1 MNSCLFLLL
10 WTVAGAKLP
19 LAVFK
24 PVVQCENPPATLE
37 LAQPLSIALDDR
49 EQIYILDASLKK
61 IYVWDKKGRFVKAF
75 AGEGEG
81 PGEIKMENGI
91 GTITLT
97 KDHVIVL
104 DDSTRKVHYWN
115 RNFQYEKTL
124 PLVGFS
130 QILEFYAFQGKFAM
144 LVANHERGDMRLLI
158 LNDQLKQER
167 ELAIVKDNRFRS
179 KKGGGW
185 LFRPLAD
192 RLIVGFD
199 KSSIWIGNSNQNWVR
214 NIDVTGKKL
223 REFRVPHKPEP
234 LKKGDIEFYRKQ
246 YAQWSSTKDK
256 MELPKE
262 LPVFNILM
270 PLDGDRLLVT
280 QYKLEEKLSKGLI
293 VDKRTGAVIGRFEHA
308 MGLDNGF
315 IVAIEGKIAL
325 MTADKD
331 GIYHVS
337 LNQVV
342 LASAKQSTETAG
354 NP

>member
-10 WTVAGAKLP
+10 CTIAGSELP
-19 LAVFK
+19 IAVFK
-24 PVVQCENPPATLE
+24 PVVQCENPPASLE

-49 EQIYILDASLKK
+49 QQIYILDATLKK
-61 IYVWDKKGRFVKAF
+61 IYVWDKNGRFLKAF

-124 PLVGFS
+124 SLVGFS

-144 LVANHERGDMRLLI
+144 LVSNHERSDMRLLM
-158 LNDQLKQER
+158 LNDQLKEER
-167 ELAIVKDNRFRS
+167 EIAIVKDNRFRS
-179 KKGGGW
+179 KKNGGW
-185 LFRPLAD
+185 LYRPFAD
-192 RLIVGFD
+192 RLVVGFD
-199 KSSIWIGNSNQNWVR
+199 KSTIWIGNSNQNWVR
-214 NIDVTGKKL
+214 NIDATGKKL

-234 LKKGDIEFYRKQ
+234 LKKGDAEFHRKQ
-246 YAQWSSTKDK
+246 FAQWSSGKDK

-262 LPVFNILM
+262 IPVFDILM
-270 PLDGDRLLVT
+270 PLEGDRLLVT
-280 QYKLEEKLSKGLI
+280 QYKLEEKTSKGLI
-293 VDKRTGAVIGRFEHA
+293 VDKRTGAVKGRFEHA

-325 MTADKD
+325 MTADGD
-331 GIYHVS
+331 GVYHVS

-342 LASAKQSTETAG
+342 LSNNKRSTVTAG

>member
-1 MNSCLFLLL
+1 M
-10 WTVAGAKLP
+10 
-19 LAVFK
+19 
-24 PVVQCENPPATLE
+24 
-37 LAQPLSIALDDR
+37 SIALDDR
-49 EQIYILDASLKK
+49 QYIYILDASLKK
-61 IYVWDKKGRFVKAF
+61 IYVWDQKGRFLKAF

-97 KDHVIVL
+97 KNHVIVL
-104 DDSTRKVHYWN
+104 DDSTRKVHYWS
-115 RNFQYEKTL
+115 RDFKYEKTL

-144 LVANHERGDMRLLI
+144 LVASHEEGDMRLLI
-158 LNDQLKQER
+158 LNEMLKKER
-167 ELAIVKDNRFRS
+167 EIAIVKDNRYRS

-199 KSSIWIGNSNQNWVR
+199 TTSIWIGNSNQNWVR

-223 REFRVPHKPEP
+223 REFRVPHSPEP
-234 LKKGDIEFYRKQ
+234 LKPGDVEIYRKQ
-246 YAQWSSTKDK
+246 YAQWASAKDK

-262 LPVFNILM
+262 APVFDILM
-270 PLDGDRLLVT
+270 PLDEGRLLVT
-280 QYKLEEKLSKGLI
+280 QYKHEEKVSKGLI
-293 VDKRTGAVIGRFEHA
+293 LDQRTGAVKGRFEHA

-331 GIYHVS
+331 GVYHVS
-337 LNQVV
+337 LNKVV
-342 LASAKQSTETAG
+342 LTNPKLSSETAG

>member
-1 MNSCLFLLL
+1 MNGCLLL
-10 WTVAGAKLP
+10 LLCTVAGSDLP
-19 LAVFK
+19 RAVFQ
-24 PVVQCENPPATLE
+24 PVVQCENPPAALE

-49 EQIYILDASLKK
+49 QQIYILDASLKK
-61 IYVWDKKGRFVKAF
+61 IYVWDKKGHFLKAF

-104 DDSTRKVHYWN
+104 DDSTRKVHYWT

-124 PLVGFS
+124 SLVGFS

-144 LVANHERGDMRLLI
+144 LVASHERGDMRLLV
-158 LNDQLKQER
+158 LDQNLKQER
-167 ELAIVKDNRFRS
+167 EIAIVKDNRYRS
-179 KKGGGW
+179 KKDGGW

-192 RLIVGFD
+192 RLIVGFGEA
-199 KSSIWIGNSNQNWVR
+199 SIWIGNSNQNWVR
-214 NIDVTGKKL
+214 NIDISGKKL
-223 REFRVPHKPEP
+223 REFRVPHAPEP
-234 LKKGDIEFYRKQ
+234 LKPGDADFFRKQ
-246 YAQWSSTKDK
+246 FAQWSSGKDK

-262 LPVFNILM
+262 APVFDILM
-270 PLDGDRLLVT
+270 PLEGGRLLVT
-280 QYKLEEKLSKGLI
+280 QYKLEDKVSKGLI
-293 VDKRTGAVIGRFEHA
+293 LDEKTGAVKGRFEHA

-331 GIYHVS
+331 GVYHVS

-342 LASAKQSTETAG
+342 LSKANLPAETAG
-354 NP
+354 SP